1 MPPQQQFQRQF
12 GGGFQQ
18 PMQQPMQQFGGGF
31 QRQGGFGGMMG
42 GFGGPAAAQ
51 QQAMQRM
58 MGGGFG
64 GQMGQF
70 GGGQQQDLRAM
81 QQASLP
87 QNMRQPQPRQQAPQ
101 QFIGQAGGQDP
112 RAMQQAVLPPNMRQ
126 RQMNAMPQLAR
137 GIGGF
142 RGGFRGQGR
151 GGATAPRFNNLQS
164 ALQALGFR

>member
-1 MPPQQQFQRQF
+1 
-12 GGGFQQ
+12 
-18 PMQQPMQQFGGGF
+18 MQQFGGGF

-87 QNMRQPQPRQQAPQ
+87 QNMRQPPQLRPMPAQPPQ
-101 QFIGQAGGQDP
+101 LMGQAGGQDP
-112 RAMQQAVLPPNMRQ
+112 RAMQQARLPQNMRQ
-126 RQMNAMPQLAR
+126 QQMNAMPQLAR

-142 RGGFRGQGR
+142 GGGFRGQGT